1 MTMIG
6 SIKKELI
13 DPATKGRWSGE
24 RRGSVKVPYMF
35 EEMSRNI
42 KDIADITRTDDPFKG
57 TQTRRGNVITRRKV
71 AIV

>member
-1 MTMIG
+1 MTMKG
-6 SIKKELI
+6 NIKKELI

-42 KDIADITRTDDPFKG
+42 KDIAGITRTDDPFKG
-57 TQTRRGNVITRRKV
+57 TQTRRGNVITRKV
-71 AIV
+71 AVV